1 MRFDPS
7 VEDRRGD
14 AMHNDFDLSNTA
26 MVDRRVFMN
35 NLNNEFDRRNWEKV
49 CGGGGGRWQN

>member
-1 MRFDPS
+1 MGFDPS

-14 AMHNDFDLSNTA
+14 AVHNDFDLSNTA

-35 NLNNEFDRRNWEKV
+35 NLNNEFDRRNWGKV
-49 CGGGGGRWQN
+49 CGGGRWQN